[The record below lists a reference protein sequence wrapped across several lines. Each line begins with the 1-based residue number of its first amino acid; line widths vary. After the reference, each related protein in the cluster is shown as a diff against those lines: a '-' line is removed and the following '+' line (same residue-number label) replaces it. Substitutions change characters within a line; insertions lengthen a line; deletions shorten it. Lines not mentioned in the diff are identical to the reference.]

1 MECQAVISNQ
11 MIKYQLSHMRFNQN
25 SDLKHEIYLNGK
37 LSTKPLGKRANKN
50 TKNTKLMFTKCRWL
64 FFLFVNMVSEVTVR
78 KNFKQTFL

>member
-11 MIKYQLSHMRFNQN
+11 MIKYKLSHMRFNQN

-50 TKNTKLMFTKCRWL
+50 TKNTKLMFTKRRW
-64 FFLFVNMVSEVTVR
+64 FFLFCKYGFRSDRPE
-78 KNFKQTFL
+78 KF

>member
-11 MIKYQLSHMRFNQN
+11 MIKYHLSHMRFNQN

-50 TKNTKLMFTKCRWL
+50 TKNTKLMFTKCRW
-64 FFLFVNMVSEVTVR
+64 FFLFCKYGFRSDRPE
-78 KNFKQTFL
+78 KF

>member
-37 LSTKPLGKRANKN
+37 LSTKPLGKEL
-50 TKNTKLMFTKCRWL
+50 TKILKIP
-64 FFLFVNMVSEVTVR
+64 S
-78 KNFKQTFL
+78 